1 MNIYHQLLLNDA
13 RSRKDS
19 MTCNADPE
27 VLEKVNGIYEKL
39 GEIGGLCPANGAPS
53 TSDTIVLE
61 KITEISRKLEEMGVG
76 STNPDT
82 TLLNKI
88 EELSRSLDGLGNNN
102 NISDIG
108 IKLEDILGKMSTSG
122 SNSEVLNRI
131 NESSSN
137 IITALS
143 SKDGDRFME
152 SMTKDREQFENLRV
166 IMDDSSKIHVM
177 TAEEVNRVD
186 KDPKTMSLFK
196 SINQGNQGN
205 HSREFSNKIKAHF
218 YFLMLTS
225 TPFQNKTLLN
235 KVATNGN
242 ITETFFNKIYDGISD
257 AETNKKFMRQGLIT
271 LGKKIGK
278 IDENSEK
285 GYIDMSNEFVFKYP
299 LLIFTYLFQ
308 YKPDGGNIVPK
319 NKP

>member
-102 NISDIG
+102 NVSEIG
-108 IKLEDILGKMSTSG
+108 RKLEDISRKMPTSG
-122 SNSEVLNRI
+122 SNSEVLDRI

-186 KDPKTMSLFK
+186 KDPKTMSLFE

-205 HSREFSNKIKAHF
+205 HSREFSNKIKSHF

-225 TPFQNKTLLN
+225 TPFQNKTLL
-235 KVATNGN
+235 KSVAKSGN
-242 ITETFFNKIYDGISD
+242 ITEVFTQTIFKNLDRVDHIMK
-257 AETNKKFMRQGLIT
+257 TLIEA
-271 LGKKIGK
+271 GKKIGK
-278 IDENSEK
+278 IVENSNGKEI
-285 GYIDMSNEFVFKYP
+285 GLSNEIISMYP
-299 LLIFTYLFQ
+299 LLVFTFLFQ
-308 YKPDGGNIVPK
+308 YENVDGRLVPK
-319 NKP
+319 SKP